1 MRVEDDTPTPRSIDR
16 ARMRAFDAMR
26 ESESHR
32 CRRRSRVTRRRRDDS
47 VARGDDET
55 LDRAR
60 VPPSPIDTNDDDDD
74 DDDDDETDDDDG
86 LQR

>member
-1 MRVEDDTPTPRSIDR
+1 MNHIDADGR
-16 ARMRAFDAMR
+16 A
-26 ESESHR
+26 SH
-32 CRRRSRVTRRRRDDS
+32 VDDDS

-74 DDDDDETDDDDG
+74 DRETDDDDG
-86 LQR
+86 MQR

>member
-1 MRVEDDTPTPRSIDR
+1 MRS
-16 ARMRAFDAMR
+16 M
-26 ESESHR
+26 HR
-32 CRRRSRVTRRRRDDS
+32 CIDDDDGHASHVDDDS

-74 DDDDDETDDDDG
+74 RETDDDDG